1 MILDDFALR
10 GQVAVVTGGNRGL
23 GRGMAV
29 ALAEAG
35 ADIVSLQRTNAC
47 PETKTLVEKVG
58 RKCHAFACDLGYVDN
73 VDALVTE
80 IEDRAGAVSI
90 LVNNAGIQRR
100 HKSEVFPLDEWDLV
114 LQVQLR
120 SVFLLCQGFGR
131 KMLER
136 SYGKI
141 INIAS
146 LVSFSG
152 GVYVPAYAAA
162 KGGVAQ
168 LTKALAN
175 EWASRGVNVNAIAP
189 GYMATEM
196 NTALMDDPTRS
207 AQILDRIPAKRWG
220 QPSDMAGMAVF
231 LASRASAYVHGAV
244 FPVDG
249 GWMAR

>member
-1 MILDDFALR
+1 MILDDFSLR

-35 ADIVSLQRTNAC
+35 ADIVSLQRGATC
-47 PETKTLVEKVG
+47 PETKELVEKTG
-58 RKCHAFACDLGYVDN
+58 RKCVAFACDLATLENADGLAAQV
-73 VDALVTE
+73 
-80 IEDRAGAVSI
+80 EDTLGPVSI

-100 HKSEVFPLDEWDLV
+100 HKSEEFPLDEWDLV
-114 LQVQLR
+114 IQIQLR

-131 KMLER
+131 RMLQR

-152 GVYVPAYAAA
+152 GLNVPAYASA

-175 EWASRGVNVNAIAP
+175 EWASRGINVNAIAP

-196 NTALMDDPTRS
+196 NTALMEDPERS
-207 AQILDRIPAKRWG
+207 SQILERIPAKRWG
-220 QPSDMAGMAVF
+220 TPQDMAGMAVF
-231 LASRASAYVHGAV
+231 LASRASAYVCGVV

>member
-1 MILDDFALR
+1 MILDDFSLQ
-10 GQVAVVTGGNRGL
+10 GEVAVVTGGNRGL

-35 ADIVSLQRTNAC
+35 ADIVSVQTGAECL
-47 PETKTLVEKVG
+47 ETRELVEARG
-58 RKCHAFACDLGYVDN
+58 RKCYAFPCDLATMN
-73 VDALVTE
+73 DAGPLVAE
-80 IEDRAGAVSI
+80 IEEKAGPVSI

-100 HKSEVFPLDEWDLV
+100 HKSEVFPQSDWDLV
-114 LQVQLR
+114 LQIQLR
-120 SVFLLCQGFGR
+120 AVFLLCQGFGR

-136 SYGKI
+136 SHGKI

-152 GVYVPAYAAA
+152 GLYVPAYASA
-162 KGGVAQ
+162 KGAVAQ

-196 NTALMDDPTRS
+196 NTALMEDPTRS

-220 QPSDMAGMAVF
+220 VPADMGGTVVY
-231 LASRASAYVHGAV
+231 LASRASAYVNGVV

>member
-1 MILDDFALR
+1 VILDDFSLQ

-23 GRGMAV
+23 GKAMA
-29 ALAEAG
+29 AAFAQAG
-35 ADIVSLQRTNAC
+35 ADVVSVHRSADC
-47 PETKTLVEKVG
+47 PETRALVEEAG
-58 RKCHAFACDLGYVDN
+58 RRFFSFACDLSLMQ
-73 VDALVTE
+73 DAEPLVGQ
-80 IEDRAGAVSI
+80 IESKAGPVSI
-90 LVNNAGIQRR
+90 LVNNAGVQRR
-100 HKSEVFPLDEWDLV
+100 HASEEFPLADWDEV

-120 SVFLLCQGFGR
+120 AVFLLCQGFGKR
-131 KMLER
+131 MLQR

-146 LVSFSG
+146 LLSFSG
-152 GVYVPAYAAA
+152 GIRIPAYAAA

-175 EWASRGVNVNAIAP
+175 EWASRGINVNAIAP

-196 NTALMDDPTRS
+196 NTALMEDPARN

-220 QPSDMAGMAVF
+220 APEDMAGMAVF
-231 LASRASAYVHGAV
+231 LASRASAYVHGCV
-244 FPVDG
+244 IPVDG